1 MNERGLFLEGK
12 EMNVEDIVAAY
23 DRAWNEPDPV
33 ERRRLLEL
41 SWAEDGELVDPTGR
55 FQDREAIIE
64 RLAGFSER
72 FPGARI
78 DITSGIDDHHGFVR
92 YAWTITDA
100 DGARLLEGI
109 DVCELAEDGR
119 LRRVVMFFGPLPGM
133 S

>member
-1 MNERGLFLEGK
+1 
-12 EMNVEDIVAAY
+12 MNVEDVVAAY
-23 DRAWNEPDPV
+23 DRAWNEPDPA

-72 FPGARI
+72 FPGARV

-92 YAWTITDA
+92 YAWTIADA

-109 DVCELAEDGR
+109 DVCELAEDRR
-119 LRRVVMFFGPLPGM
+119 LRRVVMFFGPLPGR